1 MDLKGKLVFV
11 CGPTWGH
18 VDMNRPA
25 LEEAGRRLRNRG
37 IDTYVMEV
45 CDPND
50 TNRRHR
56 TTARN
61 VHELT
66 KCHEGRTLFDALVF
80 LPGSENSAYCM
91 LLRDVA
97 SHCGIP
103 VISLDRALR

>member
-37 IDTYVMEV
+37 IDTHIMEV
-45 CDPND
+45 CDPDD
-50 TNRRHR
+50 TTSRHR
-56 TTARN
+56 TVATN

-66 KCHEGRTLFDALVF
+66 KGYEGRTLFDALVL
-80 LPGSENSAYCM
+80 LPRSENSTDCM

-97 SHCGIP
+97 AHCGIP
-103 VISLDRALR
+103 IVSLERALS

>member
-1 MDLKGKLVFV
+1 MNLKGKLVFV

-37 IDTYVMEV
+37 TDTCIMEV
-45 CDPND
+45 CDPGDSNS
-50 TNRRHR
+50 RHR

-66 KCHEGRTLFDALVF
+66 KGYEGRTLFDALVL
-80 LPGSENSAYCM
+80 LPGSENSTDCM

-97 SHCGIP
+97 SQCGIP
-103 VISLDRALR
+103 ATSLDRALQ